1 MQKKRANLLKINLLA
16 KNKCKIL
23 CLNEKVVMIKQKS
36 KIKFASACEAVDM
49 KSAEIMILTKFICT
63 VEGQVVKVI

>member
-1 MQKKRANLLKINLLA
+1 
-16 KNKCKIL
+16 
-23 CLNEKVVMIKQKS
+23 MIKQKS